1 MSPKMMRHRCH
12 PNLLPSHRGKLITFL
27 RAQLMIFHPPT
38 LSHLQLESKT
48 HNKALQATG
57 AALSVL
63 DGVGDRLLPGFVAA
77 SFPAPV
83 PELGR

>member
-1 MSPKMMRHRCH
+1 MKLW
-12 PNLLPSHRGKLITFL
+12 PNKS
-27 RAQLMIFHPPT
+27 
-38 LSHLQLESKT
+38 
-48 HNKALQATG
+48 LQATG

-63 DGVGDRLLPGFVAA
+63 DGEGDGLLPDSVAA